1 MPKKIMDE
9 LSHLQ
14 KEISNLT
21 NILSLITK
29 RAPDFEGLDNE
40 PRVSE
45 LPRSEDRET
54 NTETGDDHVDEAEF
68 EVPVAAEDAEGES
81 IKRKALDRL
90 AEVLARFKTAK
101 GTQVREERNS
111 DAKHVTSVI
120 MLEELGGK
128 SVTFYCSKNEG
139 LDDVDISFLRKLEDL
154 LQNIAVNGKRTLLF
168 VIENATF

>member
-1 MPKKIMDE
+1 MPKKIIDE

-29 RAPDFEGLDNE
+29 RAPDFEGVDNE

-45 LPRSEDRET
+45 LPRSEDREI
-54 NTETGDDHVDEAEF
+54 NTEIGGDHVDEAEF
-68 EVPVAAEDAEGES
+68 EVSISTKDTEGES

-101 GTQVREERNS
+101 GTQVREKRNA

-120 MLEELGGK
+120 MLEEPGNK

-139 LDDVDISFLRKLEDL
+139 LDDVDISFLRKLDDL
-154 LQNIAVNGKRTLLF
+154 LQNIIVNGKRISF
-168 VIENATF
+168 SFYH